1 MDAVELTRQLIAMD
15 TINPPGNERDCA
27 HFLGEL
33 MAGAGF
39 AVSYH
44 EFAEARTT
52 VVAKIGGAGEP
63 ARKPLGFAGH
73 IDTVPLGTR
82 EWSVDPF
89 GGEIADGKLYGR
101 GVTDMK
107 AGIAAFAV
115 AGIECAEALSAGAG
129 AVMIMAAGEETGCK
143 GTLHLAQAGDAI
155 GEVGALVVAEPSYNI
170 PRVGHKGALWMEMSS
185 AGKTAHGSMPWE
197 GDNAL
202 YKASRAVGKLEDFDF
217 NVAPHAF
224 LGGNSINVGTMHAGQ
239 NVNSVPDSA
248 KFRVDV
254 RTIPGMDHNDIRKTL
269 AGYLG
274 EDVADVAPFV
284 DVGGVWTDPEH
295 PWVQRVFDIVTPH
308 LGERPEVGAL
318 PFFTDASALTPAYGG
333 VPTLILGPGDTH
345 MAHQTDEF
353 CMVERIPQV
362 VAMYNDIIADWLAG

>member
-1 MDAVELTRQLIAMD
+1 M
-15 TINPPGNERDCA
+15 
-27 HFLGEL
+27 
-33 MAGAGF
+33 
-39 AVSYH
+39 
-44 EFAEARTT
+44 
-52 VVAKIGGAGEP
+52 
-63 ARKPLGFAGH
+63 
-73 IDTVPLGTR
+73 
-82 EWSVDPF
+82 
-89 GGEIADGKLYGR
+89 
-101 GVTDMK
+101 
-107 AGIAAFAV
+107 
-115 AGIECAEALSAGAG
+115 
-129 AVMIMAAGEETGCK
+129 
-143 GTLHLAQAGDAI
+143 HLAQAGDAI

-217 NVAPHAF
+217 NVAPHAI

-254 RTIPGMDHNDIRKTL
+254 RTIPGMDHGDIRKTL

-274 EDVADVAPFV
+274 DDVAEVAPFV
-284 DVGGVWTDPEH
+284 DVGGVWTDPDH
-295 PWVQRVFDIVTPH
+295 PWVSRVFDLVAPH

-353 CMVERIPQV
+353 CMVERIPQA
-362 VAMYNDIIADWLAG
+362 VAIYKRHHRRLAGGIGSAGVGPVPYHSRQQARRPAPARARPHLRPCSRFARRAVRYEERRKTSCRACRRSRRAGDAFDQASVIRKNP